1 MAENDKNLPQ
11 MNMGKIKELENNVQ
25 DSLDKLYS
33 DIHANT
39 PEVSRTN
46 DYLRARMHKAID
58 SLINYN
64 NSNVG
69 ISNISSLYTR
79 LNHLQNDSSTIR
91 NIIKTFENDSTMN
104 NVMSLYSQNVF
115 LKELDKEYEVILK
128 YMPKLHDALD
138 TRKEAVLSADHFT
151 KDALNITSSSS
162 DLSEVNVEHNIKQMR
177 TKYDIDTI
185 IDRIYEETD
194 TLGECYIYCVPYK
207 KALERILDKD
217 GKNITTADQDDLSE
231 STFYCSLTESTI
243 QTIEAKTSKNVEII
257 DEDIELEY
265 HSSPSASFMKKH
277 SGIQIEINRS
287 GIINEVIETHNKVN
301 TILNEAS
308 ELSITEAFL
317 EDKNM
322 KAEFENNLSDENLKK
337 SMYEVDK
344 IAQDGMQLTNK
355 KERESAN
362 IKVPG
367 AIVKILDRTM
377 IKPLYIENICLG
389 YYYIET
395 DKPLGVEQ
403 LTFSSTLGGLK
414 PGNTARKLA
423 EHRGDQDGVIL
434 KKIAKDLSDKIDA
447 KFINANQDLTQEIYM
462 ILKYNMDHNGAG
474 KISKIRVTFI
484 PPEDIIHSYFNKDPK
499 THRGISALYR
509 ALFPAKLYSC
519 LYISNV
525 IAILTRSNDKSVY
538 YVKQNVDTNIAGV
551 LLNTI
556 NLIKKSNFG
565 LRQIENMN
573 NIMNITGRFNDYVI
587 PESASGEAPVR
598 FEIMQ
603 GQDVQ
608 HPTELMNQ
616 LEEMAVNS
624 TDVPM
629 EVIQARQQLDFATH
643 YTMSNTRFLRKVYN
657 IQSKFTKII
666 NKFLTRLYDAEF
678 ECTDSV
684 SVELPPPMYLALMN
698 SSQMFQSANDHVE
711 NITPLYIDPNDQDQE
726 LVAKVKA
733 NIKKFY
739 IKSFIPDATIQ
750 QIVDNTI
757 MEHKRDQKPQ
767 Q

>member
-1 MAENDKNLPQ
+1 MDENLNNLPQ
-11 MNMGKIKELENNVQ
+11 MNMSKIKKLETNVQ

-39 PEVSRTN
+39 PELFRTN
-46 DYLRARMHKAID
+46 DYMRTRMHKAID
-58 SLINYN
+58 NLINYN

-79 LNHLQNDSSTIR
+79 LNHLQNDSSTIQ

-104 NVMSLYSQNVF
+104 NVMSLYSQNVY
-115 LKELDKEYEVILK
+115 LKEADKEYEVILK

-162 DLSEVNVEHNIKQMR
+162 DLSAVNVEHNIKQMR
-177 TKYDIDTI
+177 NKYDLDNT

-194 TLGECYIYCVPYK
+194 KLGECFIYCVPYK

-217 GKNITTADQDDLSE
+217 GNAITNADQDDLSE
-231 STFYCSLTESTI
+231 SYFCSLTESSMNLI
-243 QTIEAKTSKNVEII
+243 DKKANKNIEII
-257 DEDIELEY
+257 EEDVQLEY
-265 HSSPSASFMKKH
+265 HNNPSDSYMKKH
-277 SGIQIEINRS
+277 TGIQIEISRN
-287 GIINEVIETHNKVN
+287 GIIEEFIRTHDKMN

-308 ELSITEAFL
+308 SLSVTEAFL
-317 EDKNM
+317 EDSNIKQ
-322 KAEFENNLSDENLKK
+322 EFENNLSDDNIKK

-344 IAQDGMQLTNK
+344 IAQDGMKVTNE
-355 KERESAN
+355 KERKSAK

-367 AIVKILDRTM
+367 AVVKILDRTM
-377 IKPLYIENICLG
+377 VKPLYVENICLG

-395 DKPLGVEQ
+395 DKPLAVEQ

-414 PGNTARKLA
+414 PGNTARKIA
-423 EHRGDQDGVIL
+423 ENRSDQDGVIL

-474 KISKIRVTFI
+474 RISKIRVTFI

-499 THRGISALYR
+499 SNRGISSLYR

-525 IAILTRSNDKSVY
+525 IAILTRGNDKRVY

-608 HPTELMNQ
+608 HPTDLMNQ
-616 LEEMAVNS
+616 LEEMAVNA

-657 IQSKFTKII
+657 LQAKFTKIM
-666 NKFLTRLYDAEF
+666 NKLLTRIYDAEF

-698 SSQMFQSANDHVE
+698 SSQMFQSANDQVE
-711 NITPLYIDPNDQDQE
+711 NITPLYIDVENEDPQ

-733 NIKKFY
+733 RIKKFY
-739 IKSFIPDATIQ
+739 MKSFIPDDTIKE
-750 QIVDNTI
+750 IVDNTT

>member
-1 MAENDKNLPQ
+1 MAENNLPQ
-11 MNMGKIKELENNVQ
+11 MDMAKINKLERNVQ
-25 DSLDKLYS
+25 DSLDKLYG

-39 PEVSRTN
+39 PEISRIN
-46 DYLRARMHKAID
+46 DYLRTRMHRAID
-58 SLINYN
+58 NLINYN

-79 LNHLQNDSSTIR
+79 LNHLQNDQSTIR
-91 NIIKTFENDSTMN
+91 SIIKTFENDSTMN
-104 NVMSLYSQNVF
+104 NVMSLYSQNVY
-115 LKELDKEYEVILK
+115 LKEADKEYEVIMK

-151 KDALNITSSSS
+151 KNALNISSSS
-162 DLSEVNVEHNIKQMR
+162 ADLAEVSVEHNIAQMR
-177 TKYDIDTI
+177 TKYDLDNLV
-185 IDRIYEETD
+185 DRIYDETD
-194 TLGECYIYCVPYK
+194 RLGECYIYCVPYK
-207 KALERILDKD
+207 KAIARILDKD
-217 GKNITTADQDDLSE
+217 GKAITNADQDDMSE
-231 STFYCSLTESTI
+231 SFLCTYNES
-243 QTIEAKTSKNVEII
+243 SSVV
-257 DEDIELEY
+257 EY
-265 HSSPSASFMKKH
+265 HSSPTKAFLEKNA
-277 SGIQIEINRS
+277 GLQIEINH
-287 GIINEVIETHNKVN
+287 GGVIDEFVEHHDKMN
-301 TILNEAS
+301 TILNENAS
-308 ELSITEAFL
+308 LSLNETFL
-317 EDKNM
+317 EE
-322 KAEFENNLSDENLKK
+322 KALKPEFEDNLNPDKLKK
-337 SMYEVDK
+337 SMYDVDK
-344 IAQDGMQLTNK
+344 IAQDGISVTNK
-355 KERESAN
+355 KENSSAN

-367 AIVKILDRTM
+367 AVVKVLDRTM
-377 IKPLYIENICLG
+377 VKPLYIEDICLG

-395 DKPLGVEQ
+395 DKPMAVEQ

-414 PGNTARKLA
+414 PGNTARKIA
-423 EHRGDQDGVIL
+423 ENRSDQDGVIL
-434 KKIAKDLSDKIDA
+434 KKIAKDLSDKIDS

-474 KISKIRVTFI
+474 RISKIRVTFI

-499 THRGISALYR
+499 SNRGISSLLR

-525 IAILTRSNDKSVY
+525 IAILTRGNDKRVY

-616 LEEMAVNS
+616 LEEMAINA

-657 IQSKFTKII
+657 LQAKFTKIL
-666 NKFLTRLYDAEF
+666 NKLFTRIYDAEY

-684 SVELPPPMYLALMN
+684 TVELPPPMYLALMN

-711 NITPLYIDPNDQDQE
+711 NITPLYIDVDNEDPA

-733 NIKKFY
+733 RIKKFY
-739 IKSFIPDATIQ
+739 MKSFIPDEAIQ
-750 QIVDNTI
+750 QIVDSAR
-757 MEHKRDQKPQ
+757 MEFEKNKKNEQ
-767 Q
+767 